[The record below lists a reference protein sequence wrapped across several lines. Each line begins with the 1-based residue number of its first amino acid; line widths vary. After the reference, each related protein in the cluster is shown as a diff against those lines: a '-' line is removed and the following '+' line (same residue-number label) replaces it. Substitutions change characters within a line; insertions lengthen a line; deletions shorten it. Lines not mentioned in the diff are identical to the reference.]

1 MEEEK
6 TLDNLEV
13 WEEENL
19 ENGTPEMDNSHTAK
33 EERYKQQIAWSRA
46 EAERLR
52 NLVLDREVKA
62 AEKDARSLLELHDAD
77 PKLADEVAKK
87 FGYDDFADAKKYI
100 DQKDFSDGG
109 VEKTQSASLKE
120 DFEKFYQE
128 RKAKETHEEALKQA
142 DKILNKIK
150 DADARERAEE
160 QFKKIA
166 WNKTL
171 TIDEAEEFA
180 EMATLYVNKDSLRA
194 ERYDEWLS
202 SYASTWM
209 WMGKKA
215 PASSSQDR
223 LVVRDGRLVS
233 LDDNKQ

>member
-1 MEEEK
+1 MEEE

-13 WEEENL
+13 WEVETEK
-19 ENGTPEMDNSHTAK
+19 ETPEEQDNSHTAK

-77 PKLADEVAKK
+77 PKLADEVARK
-87 FGYDDFADAKKYI
+87 FGYDDFADAKNYI
-100 DQKDFSDGG
+100 DQKDFSGEW
-109 VEKTQSASLKE
+109 VEKTQTASLKE

-128 RKAKETHEEALKQA
+128 RKAKETHEEALKKA
-142 DKILNKIK
+142 EKILWKIK
-150 DADARERAEE
+150 DDNAREKAEE

-180 EMATLYVNKDSLRA
+180 EMATLYVNKDSLKA

-215 PASSSQDR
+215 STSTGER

>member
-1 MEEEK
+1 MDENQ
-6 TLDNLEV
+6 LDNLEV
-13 WEEENL
+13 WEVENL
-19 ENGTPEMDNSHTAK
+19 ENGTPDEQDNSHTAK

-46 EAERLR
+46 EATRLR
-52 NLVLDREVKA
+52 ELLIEQQAKA
-62 AEKDARSLLELHDAD
+62 AEKDARSLLELHNAD
-77 PKLADEVAKK
+77 PKLADEVARK

-109 VEKTQSASLKE
+109 VEKTRDASLKE

-128 RKAKETHEEALKQA
+128 RKAKETHEEAINRA
-142 DKILNKIK
+142 NKILWKIK
-150 DADARERAEE
+150 DEWAREKALEKFN
-160 QFKKIA
+160 QIA

-202 SYASTWM
+202 SYASTWL

-215 PASSSQDR
+215 STTGWEK
-223 LVVRDGRLVS
+223 LVVRNGRLVS

>member
-1 MEEEK
+1 MDENQ
-6 TLDNLEV
+6 LDNLEV
-13 WEEENL
+13 WEVETEK
-19 ENGTPEMDNSHTAK
+19 ETPEEQDNSHTAK
-33 EERYKQQIAWSRA
+33 EERYKQQLAWSKA
-46 EAERLR
+46 EATRLR
-52 NLVLDREVKA
+52 ELLIEQQAKA

-77 PKLADEVAKK
+77 PKLADEVARK

-109 VEKTQSASLKE
+109 VEKTREANLKE

-128 RKAKETHEEALKQA
+128 RKAKETHEEAINRA
-142 DKILNKIK
+142 NKILWKIK
-150 DADARERAEE
+150 DEWAREKALEKFN
-160 QFKKIA
+160 QIA

-202 SYASTWM
+202 SYASTWL

-215 PASSSQDR
+215 TSDNAGER

>member
-1 MEEEK
+1 MDENQ
-6 TLDNLEV
+6 LDNLEV
-13 WEEENL
+13 WEVENL
-19 ENGTPEMDNSHTAK
+19 ENGTPDEQDNSHTAK

-46 EAERLR
+46 EATRLR
-52 NLVLDREVKA
+52 ELLIEQQAKA
-62 AEKDARSLLELHDAD
+62 AEKDARSLLELHNAD
-77 PKLADEVAKK
+77 PKLADEVARK

-109 VEKTQSASLKE
+109 VEKTRDASLKE

-128 RKAKETHEEALKQA
+128 RKAKETHEEAINRA
-142 DKILNKIK
+142 NKILWKIK
-150 DADARERAEE
+150 DEGAREKALEKFN
-160 QFKKIA
+160 QIA

-202 SYASTWM
+202 SYASTWL

-215 PASSSQDR
+215 STWETSK
-223 LVVRDGRLVS
+223 LVVRDWRLVS

>member
-1 MEEEK
+1 MEEE

-13 WEEENL
+13 WEVETEM
-19 ENGTPEMDNSHTAK
+19 ETPVEQDNSHTAK

-62 AEKDARSLLELHDAD
+62 AEKDARSLLELHEAD
-77 PKLADEVAKK
+77 PKLADAVARK

-109 VEKTQSASLKE
+109 VEKTQNASLKE

-128 RKAKETHEEALKQA
+128 RKAKETHEEALKKA
-142 DKILNKIK
+142 DKILWKIK

-160 QFKKIA
+160 HFKKIA

-215 PASSSQDR
+215 PSSTGER

>member
-1 MEEEK
+1 MEEE

-13 WEEENL
+13 WEVETEK
-19 ENGTPEMDNSHTAK
+19 ETPEMDNSHTAK

-100 DQKDFSDGG
+100 DQKDFSGEW
-109 VEKTQSASLKE
+109 VEKTQTASLKE

-128 RKAKETHEEALKQA
+128 RKAKETHEEALKKA
-142 DKILNKIK
+142 EKILWKIK
-150 DADARERAEE
+150 DDNAREKAEE

-180 EMATLYVNKDSLRA
+180 EMATLYVNKDSLKA

-215 PASSSQDR
+215 PTSTGER

>member
-1 MEEEK
+1 MDDNQ
-6 TLDNLEV
+6 LDNLEV
-13 WEEENL
+13 WEVENL
-19 ENGTPEMDNSHTAK
+19 ENGTPVEQDNSHTAK

-62 AEKDARSLLELHDAD
+62 AEKDARSLLELHSAD
-77 PKLADEVAKK
+77 PKLADEVARK

-109 VEKTQSASLKE
+109 VEKTREANLKE

-128 RKAKETHEEALKQA
+128 RKAKETHEEAINRA
-142 DKILNKIK
+142 NKILNKIK
-150 DADARERAEE
+150 DEGARERAEE

-202 SYASTWM
+202 SYASTWL

-215 PASSSQDR
+215 STWETSK
-223 LVVRDGRLVS
+223 LVVRDWKLVS

>member
-1 MEEEK
+1 MEDTEK

-62 AEKDARSLLELHDAD
+62 AEKDARSLLELHSAD
-77 PKLADEVAKK
+77 PKLADEVARK

-128 RKAKETHEEALKQA
+128 RKAKETHEEALKKA
-142 DKILNKIK
+142 DKILSKIK

-215 PASSSQDR
+215 PSSTGDR

>member
-1 MEEEK
+1 MDENQ
-6 TLDNLEV
+6 LDNLEV
-13 WEEENL
+13 WEVETEM
-19 ENGTPEMDNSHTAK
+19 ETPVEQDNSHTAK
-33 EERYKQQIAWSRA
+33 EERYKQQLAGSKA
-46 EAERLR
+46 EATRLR
-52 NLVLDREVKA
+52 ELLIEQQAKA
-62 AEKDARSLLELHDAD
+62 AEKDARSLLELHSAD
-77 PKLADEVAKK
+77 PKLTDEVARR

-109 VEKTQSASLKE
+109 VEKTREANLKE

-128 RKAKETHEEALKQA
+128 RKAKETHEEAINRA
-142 DKILNKIK
+142 NKILWKIK
-150 DADARERAEE
+150 DEWAREKAEE

-166 WNKTL
+166 GNKTL

-202 SYASTWM
+202 SYASTWL

-215 PASSSQDR
+215 TANNAGER

>member
-1 MEEEK
+1 MDDNQ
-6 TLDNLEV
+6 LDNLEV
-13 WEEENL
+13 WEVENL
-19 ENGTPEMDNSHTAK
+19 ENGTPVEQDNSHTAK

-62 AEKDARSLLELHDAD
+62 AEKDARSLLELHSAD
-77 PKLADEVAKK
+77 PKLADEVARK
-87 FGYDDFADAKKYI
+87 FGYDDFADAKRYI

-109 VEKTQSASLKE
+109 VEKTREANLKE

-128 RKAKETHEEALKQA
+128 RKAKETHEEAINRA
-142 DKILNKIK
+142 NKILNKIK
-150 DADARERAEE
+150 DEGARERAEE

-202 SYASTWM
+202 SYASTWL

-215 PASSSQDR
+215 STWETSK
-223 LVVRDGRLVS
+223 LVVRDWKLVS

>member
-1 MEEEK
+1 MDENQ
-6 TLDNLEV
+6 LDNLEV
-13 WEEENL
+13 WEVENL
-19 ENGTPEMDNSHTAK
+19 ENGTPDEQDNSHTAK

-46 EAERLR
+46 EATRLR
-52 NLVLDREVKA
+52 ELLIEQQAKA
-62 AEKDARSLLELHDAD
+62 AEKDARSLLELHNAD
-77 PKLADEVAKK
+77 PKLADEVARK

-109 VEKTQSASLKE
+109 VEKTRDASLKE

-128 RKAKETHEEALKQA
+128 RKAKETHEEAINRA
-142 DKILNKIK
+142 NKILWKIK
-150 DADARERAEE
+150 DEWAREKALEKFN
-160 QFKKIA
+160 QIA

-202 SYASTWM
+202 SYASTWL

-215 PASSSQDR
+215 NTTGWEK
-223 LVVRDGRLVS
+223 LVVRNGRLVS